1 MGNARKLRSHFSS
14 LSNAG
19 EAAPNLGSALGC
31 PQLHSL
37 CKMPP
42 SKPGHLTR
50 VVTPQGGCR
59 APDSQLKLPV
69 SWTVYPPF
77 REPHLQGMM
86 VRKTPQAPETTQ
98 APTFATLPHQHLT
111 PPATAG
117 GAGQGCRGPSP
128 ASHVGWGRGVSR
140 VRLGRVPPRA
150 WCCPRACLPG
160 YVCCALSEQA
170 QRTPSPPPWP
180 PEQGCRARGLSP
192 LSSLESASCL
202 LRK

>member
-111 PPATAG
+111 TCRCRGCGPG
-117 GAGQGCRGPSP
+117 LSGALSCFPCGLGQGC
-128 ASHVGWGRGVSR
+128 
-140 VRLGRVPPRA
+140 
-150 WCCPRACLPG
+150 
-160 YVCCALSEQA
+160 
-170 QRTPSPPPWP
+170 
-180 PEQGCRARGLSP
+180 EQGQTWARAPTCMVLPTCVLTRLRV
-192 LSSLESASCL
+192 LCL
-202 LRK
+202 V